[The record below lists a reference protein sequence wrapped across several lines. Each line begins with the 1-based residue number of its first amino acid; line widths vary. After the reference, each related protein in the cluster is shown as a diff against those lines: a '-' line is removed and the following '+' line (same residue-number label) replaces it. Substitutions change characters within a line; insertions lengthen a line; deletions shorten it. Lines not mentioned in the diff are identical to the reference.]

1 LLSDGREPADG
12 CDHPGPGHLPR
23 RS

>member
-1 LLSDGREPADG
+1 LLPDGREPADG